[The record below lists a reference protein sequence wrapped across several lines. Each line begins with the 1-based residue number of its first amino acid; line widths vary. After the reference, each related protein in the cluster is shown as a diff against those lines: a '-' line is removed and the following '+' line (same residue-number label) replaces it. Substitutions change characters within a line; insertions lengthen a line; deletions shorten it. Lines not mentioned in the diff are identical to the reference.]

1 MNDSSRQTIRKR
13 DVIILG
19 FAFFATYF
27 GAGNL
32 IFPPHLGLNS
42 GSDFLSGLAGL
53 TLSGIFLPI
62 FTLIVIGLNG
72 DVHTI
77 TDKVG
82 KYTYRILLA
91 ALMLVLYLRVHS
103 ADGGDGHPARRTGE
117 FSGSAH
123 DSFSRPLFPALLFLR
138 RRPA

>member
-1 MNDSSRQTIRKR
+1 MNDSCSRQSIRKR

-91 ALMLVLYLRVHS
+91 ALMRVHS
-103 ADGGDGHPARRTGE
+103 ADGSDGHPARRAGE

-123 DSFSRPLFPALLFLR
+123 DSLSHRLFPALLFLR